1 LKRAGATSHH
11 YGADLRCSECG
22 LGFALR
28 DEQCEPAD
36 AERRAARLRYA
47 QEHEAATT
55 RRAEL
60 CAEWAAR
67 ERSARPESSCRR
79 G

>member
-1 LKRAGATSHH
+1 MTRQRATSHH
-11 YGADLRCSECG
+11 YGADMRCAACG

-36 AERRAARLRYA
+36 AERRAARVRYA
-47 QEHEAATT
+47 QEHDEATT

-60 CAEWAAR
+60 VR
-67 ERSARPESSCRR
+67 EFVERLRSQRR
-79 G
+79 A

>member
-1 LKRAGATSHH
+1 MTRQRATSHH
-11 YGADLRCSECG
+11 YGADMRCAACG

-36 AERRAARLRYA
+36 AERRAARVRYA
-47 QEHEAATT
+47 QEQESATT

-60 CAEWAAR
+60 CAEWVAR
-67 ERSARPESSCRR
+67 ERRR
-79 G
+79 A